1 MTVRVPADLM
11 LRDPAVIAPQAGLR
25 YLPDD
30 QPGITR
36 RRRGGGF
43 SYVGASGA
51 TVKARERTRI
61 EALAIP
67 PAWGSVWISPARSGY
82 LQASGVDDAGRKQY
96 RYHDDFRA
104 HCDARKFAR
113 LAYFRRAI
121 VQVRVATE
129 DALGQP
135 LGTRAHAV
143 AAAVRLIDT
152 CMLRVGNDQSAT
164 NGHYGATTLTVDHIV
179 DDGFLALDYIGK
191 SGKTHSVVVEDD
203 DLSDILIELAHDA
216 DDELFWFDDP
226 ETGERRRASASD
238 INRFIVQHAGAAFSA
253 KDFRTWGGSAVALQG
268 RAEGERL
275 LDAVDHAAAELG
287 NTRAVA
293 RSSYIHPAVL
303 DADDDEVGAVWRSSR
318 SSRWLSRAESA
329 LGKLIGT

>member
-1 MTVRVPADLM
+1 MAVRVPAELL

-36 RRRGGGF
+36 RRRGVGF
-43 SYVGASGA
+43 SYVDASGA
-51 TVKARERTRI
+51 TVTARERARI

-67 PAWGSVWISPARSGY
+67 PAWVSVWISPARSGY

-113 LAYFRRAI
+113 LPYFRRAV
-121 VQVRVATE
+121 VQVREATE
-129 DALGQP
+129 DALDQP

-143 AAAVRLIDT
+143 AAAVRLIDS
-152 CMLRVGNDQSAT
+152 CLLRVGNHQSAT

-191 SGKTHSVVVEDD
+191 SGKTRSIVVEDD

-303 DADDDEVGAVWRSSR
+303 DADDDEVGAAWRSSR

-329 LGKLIGT
+329 LGKLIDT